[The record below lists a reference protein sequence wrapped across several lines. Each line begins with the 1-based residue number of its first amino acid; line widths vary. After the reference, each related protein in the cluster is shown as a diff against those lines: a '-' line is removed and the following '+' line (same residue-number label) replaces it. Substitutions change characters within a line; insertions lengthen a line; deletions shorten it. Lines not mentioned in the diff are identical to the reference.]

1 MTNRLKSK
9 FRICK
14 KLNRNYNNIW
24 GLPKGDS
31 LRSVKIEKKR
41 KKKPSLY
48 GKLLSVKQSFRFF
61 YRNLQEKSFKRI
73 LKKSVNSPLTTLDRF
88 VSFLESRLDVVLFRS
103 CFVSSMYNA
112 RQLVNHGSV
121 RVNGKVVRNP
131 GTNLN
136 QLDIIEVDENLLGY
150 QTKIESIRDGVKKNF
165 QSRFLPS
172 YLEIDYKTLSIVF
185 LWDPNYKSAYYPIK
199 ANYNIIQRFYR

>member
-1 MTNRLKSK
+1 MTKRLKSK

-24 GLPKGDS
+24 GLPKADS
-31 LRSVKIEKKR
+31 LRSVKVEKR
-41 KKKPSLY
+41 KKKKVSLY
-48 GKLLSVKQSFRFF
+48 GKLLGVKQSFRFF
-61 YRNLQEKSFKRI
+61 YCNLQEKSFKRI

-112 RQLVNHGSV
+112 RQLINHGIV
-121 RVNGKVVRNP
+121 RVNGKVVRNA
-131 GTNLN
+131 GTILN
-136 QLDIIEVDENLLGY
+136 QLDIIEIDENLLKHE
-150 QTKIESIRDGVKKNF
+150 TKIDSIRDGVKKNF
-165 QSRFLPS
+165 SSRFLPP

-185 LWDPNYKSAYYPIK
+185 LWDSNYKSAYYPIK

>member
-1 MTNRLKSK
+1 MTKRLKSK

-31 LRSVKIEKKR
+31 LRSVKNEKR
-41 KKKPSLY
+41 KKKKASVY
-48 GKLLSVKQSFRFF
+48 GKLLRSKTIFRFF
-61 YRNLQEKSFKRI
+61 YCNLQEKSFKRI

-112 RQLVNHGSV
+112 RQLINHGIV
-121 RVNGKVVRNP
+121 QVNGKVVRNP
-131 GTNLN
+131 GTRLIN
-136 QLDIIEVDENLLGY
+136 
-150 QTKIESIRDGVKKNF
+150 
-165 QSRFLPS
+165 
-172 YLEIDYKTLSIVF
+172 
-185 LWDPNYKSAYYPIK
+185 
-199 ANYNIIQRFYR
+199 

>member
-136 QLDIIEVDENLLGY
+136 QLDIIEIDENLLEY

>member
-1 MTNRLKSK
+1 MTKRLKSK

-14 KLNRNYNNIW
+14 KLNRTYNNIW

-31 LRSVKIEKKR
+31 LRSVKIEKRK

-48 GKLLSVKQSFRFF
+48 GKLLGVKQSFRFF
-61 YRNLQEKSFKRI
+61 YSNLQEKSFKRI

-112 RQLVNHGSV
+112 RQLINHGIV
-121 RVNGKVVRNP
+121 QVNGKIVRNP
-131 GTNLN
+131 GTTLN
-136 QLDIIEVDENLLGY
+136 QLDVIEIDENLLKHE
-150 QTKIESIRDGVKKNF
+150 TKIDKIQNDVKKNF
-165 QSRFLPS
+165 SSRFLPP

>member
-1 MTNRLKSK
+1 MTKRLKSK

-31 LRSVKIEKKR
+31 LRSVKPQKR

-48 GKLLSVKQSFRFF
+48 GKLLGVKQSFRFF
-61 YRNLQEKSFKRI
+61 YCNLQEKSFKRI

-103 CFVSSMYNA
+103 CFASSMHNA
-112 RQLVNHGSV
+112 RQLINHGAV
-121 RVNGKVVRNP
+121 RVNGKMV
-131 GTNLN
+131 
-136 QLDIIEVDENLLGY
+136 
-150 QTKIESIRDGVKKNF
+150 
-165 QSRFLPS
+165 
-172 YLEIDYKTLSIVF
+172 EILVLF
-185 LWDPNYKSAYYPIK
+185 PN
-199 ANYNIIQRFYR
+199 N

>member
-1 MTNRLKSK
+1 MTKRLKSK

-31 LRSVKIEKKR
+31 LRSVKIEKR
-41 KKKPSLY
+41 KKKKASLY
-48 GKLLSVKQSFRFF
+48 GKLLGVKQSFRFF
-61 YRNLQEKSFKRI
+61 YCNLQEKSFKRI

-112 RQLVNHGSV
+112 RQLINHGIV
-121 RVNGKVVRNP
+121 QVNGKVVRNP
-131 GTNLN
+131 GTGLN
-136 QLDIIEVDENLLGY
+136 QLDIIEIDENLLKHE
-150 QTKIESIRDGVKKNF
+150 TKIDKIRNDVKKNF
-165 QSRFLPS
+165 SSRFLPP

-199 ANYNIIQRFYR
+199 ANYNIIQRFYK

>member
-165 QSRFLPS
+165 PSRFLPS

>member
-136 QLDIIEVDENLLGY
+136 QLDIIEIDENLLEY

-165 QSRFLPS
+165 PSRFLPS

>member
-136 QLDIIEVDENLLGY
+136 QLDIIEIDENLLEY

-172 YLEIDYKTLSIVF
+172 
-185 LWDPNYKSAYYPIK
+185 
-199 ANYNIIQRFYR
+199 

>member
-1 MTNRLKSK
+1 MTKRLKSK

-31 LRSVKIEKKR
+31 LRSVKPQKR

-48 GKLLSVKQSFRFF
+48 GKLLGVKQSFRFF
-61 YRNLQEKSFKRI
+61 YCNLQEKSFKRI

-103 CFVSSMYNA
+103 CFASSMHNA
-112 RQLVNHGSV
+112 RQLINHGAV
-121 RVNGKVVRNP
+121 RVNGKMVRNP
-131 GTNLN
+131 STVLK
-136 QLDIIEVDENLLGY
+136 QLDIIEMNESLLNHEIKTY
-150 QTKIESIRDGVKKNF
+150 DIRDGVKKNF
-165 QSRFLPS
+165 SSRFFPP
-172 YLEIDYKTLSIVF
+172 YLEIDYKTLTIVF

-199 ANYNIIQRFYR
+199 ANYSIIQRFYR

>member
-136 QLDIIEVDENLLGY
+136 QLDIIEIDENLLEY

-185 LWDPNYKSAYYPIK
+185 LWDPNYKSTYYPIN
-199 ANYNIIQRFYR
+199 ANYSIIQRFYK